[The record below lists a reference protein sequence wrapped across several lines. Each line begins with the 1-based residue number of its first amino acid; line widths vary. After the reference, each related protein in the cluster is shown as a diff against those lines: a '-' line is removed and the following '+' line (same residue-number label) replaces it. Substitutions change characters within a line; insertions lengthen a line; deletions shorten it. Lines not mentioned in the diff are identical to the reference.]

1 MRYFRDKEREQYM
14 QIKRAFLMG
23 TLLFMTAAA
32 AQAQS
37 AVSLKCVPQRPTD
50 NRPSPYD
57 SLRISVGSNQAV
69 LCFSRPSAGGRT
81 MIGGAAVPFGKLW
94 RTGANEPTIIHVG
107 FSAMIAGVHVEP
119 GSYSIYTVPCQ
130 DEWEVIINRSITQ
143 WGIERQYTDQVRAQ
157 EVGRGKARTE
167 KLSQHVEKL
176 TFRAENV
183 SNRGADLMLEW
194 EKTAVRIPIRRM

>member
-1 MRYFRDKEREQYM
+1 MR
-14 QIKRAFLMG
+14 IKRALLVG
-23 TLLFMTAAA
+23 TLLFMTTAS

-37 AVSLKCVPQRPTD
+37 AASLKCVPQRPTD

-57 SLRISVGSNQAV
+57 SLRISVGSNHAV

-107 FSAMIAGVHVEP
+107 FPAMIAGVHVEP
-119 GSYSIYTVPCQ
+119 GSYSIYTVPCEE
-130 DEWEVIINRSITQ
+130 EWEVIINRSITQ

-157 EVGRGKARTE
+157 EIGRGKARSE

-194 EKTAVRIPIRRM
+194 EKTAVRIPIRMM